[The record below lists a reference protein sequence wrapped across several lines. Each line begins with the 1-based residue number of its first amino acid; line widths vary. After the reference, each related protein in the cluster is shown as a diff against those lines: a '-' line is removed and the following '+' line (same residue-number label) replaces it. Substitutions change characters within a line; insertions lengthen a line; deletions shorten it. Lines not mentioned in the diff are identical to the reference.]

1 MLEIADL
8 RVSYGRV
15 PALHGISL
23 RVDEGEV
30 VALVGPNGAGKTT
43 TLSAVFGL
51 VAPAGG
57 TISFEGESLAGLTP
71 EKILRKGLA
80 LVPEG
85 RHIFGTLT
93 VAENLLLG
101 ATARRDRKAAAEDL
115 EQALERFPALRH
127 YYRGSAGTLSGG
139 EQQQLAIARAL
150 LSRPR
155 LLLLDE
161 PSLGLAPVVIDVLFD
176 ALEELRGQGVT
187 ILLVEQNAAR
197 AVEFADRGYILRSGL
212 MAHAGTREE
221 LLRME
226 DFESAYLGV

>member
-115 EQALERFPALRH
+115 EQVLERFPALRH

>member
-1 MLEIADL
+1 MLLIDEL

-15 PALHGISL
+15 PALQGISL
-23 RVDEGEV
+23 RVDEGEAV
-30 VALVGPNGAGKTT
+30 TLVGPNGAGKTT
-43 TLSAVFGL
+43 TLSAIFGL
-51 VAPAGG
+51 VTPVGG
-57 TISFEGESLAGLTP
+57 TITFEGESLVGRGP

-93 VAENLLLG
+93 VAENLMLG
-101 ATARRDRKAAAEDL
+101 TTARRDRSGVAADI
-115 EQALERFPALRH
+115 EQTLERFPALRQ
-127 YYRGSAGTLSGG
+127 YYRGSAGNLSGG

-161 PSLGLAPVVIDVLFD
+161 PSLGLAPIVIDVVFE
-176 ALEELRGQGVT
+176 ALEQLRKEGVT

-197 AVEFADRGYILRSGL
+197 AVEFADRAYILRSGR
-212 MAHAGTREE
+212 MAHSGTREE
-221 LLRME
+221 ILRME
-226 DFESAYLGV
+226 DFETAYLGV